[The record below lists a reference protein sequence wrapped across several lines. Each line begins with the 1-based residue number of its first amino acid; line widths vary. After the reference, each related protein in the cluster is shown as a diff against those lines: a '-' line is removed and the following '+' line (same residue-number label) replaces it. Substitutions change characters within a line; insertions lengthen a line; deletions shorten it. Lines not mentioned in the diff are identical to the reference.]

1 MRGADANCI
10 KDRSD
15 VFKTCVH
22 CCDDLGANEVLSTFP
37 VGERLAFDSAK
48 GRLWVICPHCS
59 RWNLT
64 PLEERWE
71 AVEECERRF
80 RGERLRAQTSNI
92 GYVKLREGVGLVRV
106 GAPLRPEFAAWRYGR
121 EFSRRRTRNLLWL
134 GAGTIAVAGIITGG
148 LAVGAFLPL
157 PHLGV
162 ATYHLIRSR
171 AGAPENFELPR
182 GRYRAWTISGNET
195 MVLPG
200 ADGAWHLHVRHHFG
214 HVEYKGAEA
223 RRMLASLMVRVN
235 RAGGSDALVQDA
247 VTEVQRLPGDDLV
260 RDIAEQSERFWSVDA
275 ERIRAFENRAWGGRE
290 KPPINRGGL
299 SHLAPARR
307 LALEMA
313 LHEVTEQRVLEGELA
328 ELEAA
333 WREAEEIAGIA
344 DGLLVPPAAE
354 EFIAEH
360 RSKP

>member
-1 MRGADANCI
+1 
-10 KDRSD
+10 
-15 VFKTCVH
+15 
-22 CCDDLGANEVLSTFP
+22 
-37 VGERLAFDSAK
+37 
-48 GRLWVICPHCS
+48 
-59 RWNLT
+59 
-64 PLEERWE
+64 
-71 AVEECERRF
+71 
-80 RGERLRAQTSNI
+80 
-92 GYVKLREGVGLVRV
+92 
-106 GAPLRPEFAAWRYGR
+106 
-121 EFSRRRTRNLLWL
+121 LLWL
-134 GAGTIAVAGIITGG
+134 GAGTIAAAGIITGG

-162 ATYHLIRSR
+162 AAYHLLRGR
-171 AGAPENFELPR
+171 ARAPEHFELPR

-195 MVLPG
+195 MVLPD

-235 RAGGSDALVQDA
+235 RSGGSDALVQDA
-247 VTEVQRLPGDDLV
+247 VTEVQRLPRDGII

-275 ERIRAFENRAWGGRE
+275 GRIRAFENRVWRVRGE

-344 DGLLVPPAAE
+344 DGLLVPRVAE
-354 EFIAEH
+354 AFVAEH
-360 RSKP
+360 RSKL